1 MRIKLVRESF
11 TNKAT
16 EGVLYI
22 DDKFECYTLEDMDR
36 DLENGGIKVQDQT
49 AIPKGE
55 YEVIVDMSTRFK
67 RLMPRLLNVPGFTGI
82 RIHSGNK
89 AADTEGCII
98 VGSVN
103 ASKTDDWIGG
113 SKDAY
118 NKLFRKITDAIN
130 AGEAVTIQ
138 VM

>member
-103 ASKTDDWIGG
+103 VSKTDDWIGG